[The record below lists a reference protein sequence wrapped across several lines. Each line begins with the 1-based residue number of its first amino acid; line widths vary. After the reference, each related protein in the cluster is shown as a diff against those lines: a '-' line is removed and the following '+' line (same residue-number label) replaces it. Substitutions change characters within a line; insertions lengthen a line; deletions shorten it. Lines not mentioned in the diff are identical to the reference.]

1 MGTSRRPF
9 YRKTLLVYLLAIV
22 APALVLLYFG
32 VASFQ
37 RQRLAA
43 DALLRSN
50 LRLSGEKLAG
60 DIERR
65 AADQATTCLPPGVEI
80 RERKHPLAQ
89 FFFEFDH
96 GRVIYPPIHTPA
108 PLAVEDLLAS
118 EDAKVRDEFAAVFRE
133 AETAEL
139 RDGKFEAAL
148 SAYRKIA
155 GLRVSD
161 RLRALA
167 LQREARCLE
176 QLKRGAEAHKIY
188 ETLAERYAGEDDL
201 SHRPYALLAAVALP
215 AGPANRAALWR
226 DAASGRWELSA
237 AQLEYFAPLLGGR
250 LDGDASPYLRHLQ
263 FARALEEQFRH
274 SGLLQPEAVY
284 SFAFSAEGQP
294 YQTFYRGGEDRLIG
308 FAVNPEWIREQAAS
322 AGARLVPKAPSHNGQ
337 IRAGFPS
344 LFPAWELQLTAPAG
358 NPARGGPWLQA
369 AITVLVLSLLL
380 MGVVLLIRDLS
391 RDARLNQVRADF
403 VGAVSHELKTPLT
416 VIRLYGETLLED
428 DDFSAAQRREMY
440 QIITRESDRLTQ
452 LIDKV
457 LAFSKIDRG
466 EKQYHLRQ
474 ADLAPVVS
482 RTVGTYEQFLKRRGF
497 AVETQLASELPP
509 VRFDE
514 DAVSQALVNL
524 LDNAAKYSGDSKS
537 IAVRTYASGGCAV
550 LEVEDHGI
558 GIPREE
564 QQKIFDRFYRV
575 GNAVAKG
582 GYGLGLYL
590 VRHIMDAHQGSV
602 ELESEPRRGS
612 RFRLLFPLAEP
623 EAQA

>member
-1 MGTSRRPF
+1 MGTSRRLF

-32 VASFQ
+32 VTSFE

-65 AADQATTCLPPGVEI
+65 AADQARTCLRPGVEI

-89 FFFEFDH
+89 FFFAIDH
-96 GRVIYPPIHTPA
+96 GRVTYPPIHTPA

-118 EDAKVRDEFAAVFRE
+118 EDAKVRDEFAAAFRE
-133 AETAEL
+133 AEAAEL
-139 RDGKFEAAL
+139 REGKFEAAL
-148 SAYRKIA
+148 ARYRAAA

-176 QLKRGAEAHKIY
+176 ELKRGAEARKIY
-188 ETLAERYAGEDDL
+188 ETLAERYAGVKDL
-201 SHRPYALLAAVALP
+201 SHRPYALLAAALQAEP
-215 AGPANRAALWR
+215 ARRTALWR
-226 DAASGRWELSA
+226 DAAAGRWDLSA

-250 LDGDASPYLRHLQ
+250 LDAGTSPYLRHLQ

-284 SFAFSAEGQP
+284 SFALSAEGHS
-294 YQTFYRGGEDRLIG
+294 YQTFYRGGEDSLIG
-308 FAVNPEWIREQAAS
+308 FAVNPDWIREQAAS
-322 AGARLVPKAPSHNGQ
+322 AGARLVPKAPSHDGQ

-344 LFPAWELQLTAPAG
+344 LFPAWELELTAPAG

-369 AITVLVLSLLL
+369 AITALVLSLLL

-440 QIITRESDRLTQ
+440 HIITRESDRLTQ

-497 AVETQLASELPP
+497 AVETQLAAELPP

-558 GIPREE
+558 GIPPEE
-564 QQKIFDRFYRV
+564 QKKIFERFYRV

-590 VRHIMDAHQGSV
+590 VRHIMEAHQGSV